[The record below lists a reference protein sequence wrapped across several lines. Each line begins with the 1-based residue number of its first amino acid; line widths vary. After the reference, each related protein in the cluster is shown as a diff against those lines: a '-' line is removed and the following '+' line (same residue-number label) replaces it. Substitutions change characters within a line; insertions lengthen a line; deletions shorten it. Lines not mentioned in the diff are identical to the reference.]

1 MMPTSDGS
9 QAFKNP
15 LTSPFFWLKFGD
27 YQPCF
32 LKKNNLQYTSQSEH
46 KVFKLVRTV
55 WFPLSNVVICL
66 LNAGRIQFNFIL
78 LFHIQTHTQ
87 AERKIMEAKRKSLL
101 EGSSENSLIAS
112 LQDQLAELE
121 TRKRRP
127 YGTVHA
133 VRIVYISF
141 SCSSHAAVFF
151 FRPF

>member
-1 MMPTSDGS
+1 
-9 QAFKNP
+9 
-15 LTSPFFWLKFGD
+15 
-27 YQPCF
+27 
-32 LKKNNLQYTSQSEH
+32 
-46 KVFKLVRTV
+46 
-55 WFPLSNVVICL
+55 
-66 LNAGRIQFNFIL
+66 
-78 LFHIQTHTQ
+78 
-87 AERKIMEAKRKSLL
+87 MEAKRKSLL

-151 FRPF
+151 FRPFWLCSLHAGESQNTTKKWG